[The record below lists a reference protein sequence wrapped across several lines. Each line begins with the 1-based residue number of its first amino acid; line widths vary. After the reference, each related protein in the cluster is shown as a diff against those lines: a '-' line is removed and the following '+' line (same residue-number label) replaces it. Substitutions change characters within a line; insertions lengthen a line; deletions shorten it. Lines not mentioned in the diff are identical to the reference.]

1 LASAPRSPPPT
12 QGLVVGRQRSVL
24 CCIRSAPAQ
33 GCDRGVKAAEI
44 DALIARAQRIG
55 LAGDL
60 GGARVDCEGES
71 ALARKLRVDV
81 RARAR
86 ETMDAGRLRS
96 ALGFGEEFFTD
107 SKRDPLFVKLDYV
120 GDLAAMRYNQTTID
134 MMTEYIRQR
143 GSRKPGQ
150 IGRTLAAATVQSYV
164 ATMRLLRSA
173 EAGYAIT
180 APEVNVVAP
189 AALKRMRQDDAP
201 PGDRV
206 LRRGLRAEH
215 LRQLAAMGYDRS
227 SARGVMKWAVALL
240 AHNLLLRGGEV
251 GVVER
256 KQLDPLRDI
265 TLGAVEFHAP
275 CEESDFHHWMTV
287 DVVAVKDTA
296 ATHRVCPMP
305 VRRRQ
310 RGGTLGGDEMCTY
323 DAVVLA
329 MQRRMGH
336 LPPALGR
343 VRGAEA
349 LLPLFTRL
357 KGGAWG
363 TPETR
368 ALAREMAAEL
378 GLVAEEFGAKSFR
391 IGGATDMRAVKGVE
405 VATRLIKQRGR
416 WWTDIHTIYERALAS
431 EHLEL
436 SAGVGGAVGR
446 DLECLCEG
454 WVQPATFR

>member
-1 LASAPRSPPPT
+1 MVPAQPPPHHN
-12 QGLVVGRQRSVL
+12 QMAAEGRQRTAL
-24 CCIRSAPAQ
+24 CCIRTAPVQ
-33 GCDRGVKAAEI
+33 GADREVKTAEI
-44 DALIARAQRIG
+44 DALIDRARRIG
-55 LAGDL
+55 VAGDF
-60 GGARVDCEGES
+60 GGARVDCDGES
-71 ALARKLRVDV
+71 ALARQLRIDV

-86 ETMDAGRLRS
+86 ETLDAGRLRS
-96 ALGFGEEFFTD
+96 ALGFGEEFFAD
-107 SKRDPLFVKLDYV
+107 SKRNPLFVKLEHS

-150 IGRTLAAATVQSYV
+150 VGRTLAAATVQTYV
-164 ATMRLLRSA
+164 GTLRLLRSA

-189 AALKRMRQDDAP
+189 AALKRMRQDDPP

-206 LRRGLRAEH
+206 LRRGMRADH
-215 LRQLAAMGYDRS
+215 LRQLAEMGYDRS
-227 SARGVMKWAVALL
+227 SARGVLKWAAALL

-256 KQLDPLRDI
+256 KLLDVRRDI
-265 TLGAVEFHAP
+265 VLGSVEFMAP
-275 CEESDFHHWMTV
+275 NDESNYHQWLTV
-287 DVVAVKDTA
+287 DVVAVKDA
-296 ATHRVCPMP
+296 EARHRVCPMP

-310 RGGTLGGDEMCTY
+310 RGGKLGADALCTY

-329 MQRRMGH
+329 MQRRLGH

-349 LLPLFTRL
+349 LWPLFTRL
-357 KGGAWG
+357 KGGVWG

-378 GLVAEEFGAKSFR
+378 GLTAEEFGAKSFR

-405 VATRLIKQRGR
+405 VSTRLIKQRGR
-416 WWTDIHTIYERALAS
+416 WWTDIHQIYERALAA
-431 EHLEL
+431 EHLEM
-436 SAGVGGAVGR
+436 SAGIGGATGR